1 MYRNAFLAIALITFA
16 AGCGSKTPTTPSTN
30 PNQVKFTA
38 ALLPSNEVPAV
49 TDAEG
54 SGRGTVNVTLNLTKD
69 AAGAITA
76 VTADFALDVNS
87 FPAGTP
93 ITAAHIHPGASG
105 TNGSVMVSMGLG
117 AGEIVLV
124 NGTQTGIVKT
134 GQTNGG
140 TFTPA
145 QAQDMI
151 NNPQNYYF
159 NIHSVAHPQG
169 MARGQLVKQ

>member
-1 MYRNAFLAIALITFA
+1 MNRLAVLAMALVTCTA
-16 AGCGSKTPTTPSTN
+16 ACGSKTPTSPSTG
-30 PNQVKFTA
+30 NQVKFTA
-38 ALLPSNEVPAV
+38 TLLPASETPAI
-49 TDAEG
+49 TNAENT
-54 SGRGTVNVTLNLTKD
+54 GRGTANITFNLTKD
-69 AAGAITA
+69 TAGAITA
-76 VTADFALDVNS
+76 VTADFTVDVNS

-93 ITAAHIHPGASG
+93 ITAAHIHQGASG
-105 TNGSVMVSMGLG
+105 VAGGILVSMGLG

-124 NGTQTGIVKT
+124 NGSQTGILKT

-159 NIHSVAHPQG
+159 NIHSASNPGGV
-169 MARGQLVKQ
+169 ARGQLVKQ